1 MAEKRRVALSFQDP
15 ETTSGDDFGIA
26 QAIPASSFC
35 ALLFLGD
42 MVKPSLS
49 LSSELLWST
58 GSNPGPGPV
67 LSSASN
73 LPVPM
78 NSMTTFPNEWDN
90 EVGGVLTILL
100 EPAVVETIADEI
112 EDDDEEVDG
121 DFMIREGI
129 AVMFFVATF

>member
-1 MAEKRRVALSFQDP
+1 
-15 ETTSGDDFGIA
+15 
-26 QAIPASSFC
+26 
-35 ALLFLGD
+35 
-42 MVKPSLS
+42 
-49 LSSELLWST
+49 
-58 GSNPGPGPV
+58 
-67 LSSASN
+67 
-73 LPVPM
+73 
-78 NSMTTFPNEWDN
+78 MTTFPNEWDN